1 MLQDLLES
9 QVGMTLDS
17 MHTHMAQNPAPLEEH
32 SLPGAHTP
40 IKGFYFIKNLL
51 VATPKSSPKA
61 PSRCLSTCF
70 LKLTKPLPMVETLA
84 HASPTAFA
92 TGTEPDVD
100 GAGRG

>member
-1 MLQDLLES
+1 MLQELLES

-32 SLPGAHTP
+32 SLPGAHMP
-40 IKGFYFIKNLL
+40 IKGFYFTKNLL

-61 PSRCLSTCF
+61 PSGRLSSCF
-70 LKLTKPLPMVETLA
+70 PRLTKPPMVETMA
-84 HASPTAFA
+84 HASPTVFA